1 MHGQH
6 RLLFDRLDGHEPQ
19 VWARDGCADRFGII
33 PIILRFRLEH
43 ILGDI
48 ETNSGHLH
56 CLLPLL
62 SVSDVFSVL

>member
-1 MHGQH
+1 MPIQHWELSEVHQYFTPTELFADVHLAMLVHTMH
-6 RLLFDRLDGHEPQ
+6 
-19 VWARDGCADRFGII
+19 
-33 PIILRFRLEH
+33 LEH

-62 SVSDVFSVL
+62 SVSAVFSLL